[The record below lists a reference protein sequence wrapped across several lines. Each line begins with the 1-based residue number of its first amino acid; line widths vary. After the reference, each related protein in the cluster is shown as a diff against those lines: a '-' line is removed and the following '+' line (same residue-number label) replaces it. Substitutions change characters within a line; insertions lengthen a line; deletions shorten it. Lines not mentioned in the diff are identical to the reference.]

1 MATVTSFEALPH
13 PSKSELR
20 QFAELFAPLFAASSE
35 EARRQAVAALSQCA
49 TVPRAVAYFIASQ
62 PISIAAPFLVSSP
75 CLTDDQLITIA
86 RSQGGAHAR
95 AIVRREHLS
104 PTVID
109 ALVGLRHSEP
119 ERKTAKTAGEPTLSG
134 EGAGH
139 SVADAPAPAP
149 RTEAATGAS
158 RPASGASSGTA
169 RVRRKTVTER
179 PSNTATSDAAATAK
193 PAAGPVPGY
202 ARAAASPSAAGNAD
216 AQPLTS
222 AEREEQL
229 RDQIRRLAAHVARPL
244 ADRLG
249 LRTVTP
255 MQAALLVRFA
265 RNREG
270 GHFATTLSDILSSS
284 RWLAER
290 ILLDLSGRQLAT
302 TLIGVGMDAAEAVFV
317 LEKLY
322 PHLAKPAPGATRAE
336 QLWNGLD
343 PVECEE
349 RIETWRRADRY
360 TFRPEADDESTP
372 RSAAN
377 QPANTP
383 AARPAPIL
391 APSSDTRS
399 RPVLRHRMR

>member
-193 PAAGPVPGY
+193 PAAGPVPG
-202 ARAAASPSAAGNAD
+202 
-216 AQPLTS
+216 
-222 AEREEQL
+222 
-229 RDQIRRLAAHVARPL
+229 
-244 ADRLG
+244 
-249 LRTVTP
+249 
-255 MQAALLVRFA
+255 
-265 RNREG
+265 
-270 GHFATTLSDILSSS
+270 
-284 RWLAER
+284 
-290 ILLDLSGRQLAT
+290 
-302 TLIGVGMDAAEAVFV
+302 
-317 LEKLY
+317 
-322 PHLAKPAPGATRAE
+322 
-336 QLWNGLD
+336 
-343 PVECEE
+343 
-349 RIETWRRADRY
+349 
-360 TFRPEADDESTP
+360 
-372 RSAAN
+372 
-377 QPANTP
+377 
-383 AARPAPIL
+383 
-391 APSSDTRS
+391 
-399 RPVLRHRMR
+399 